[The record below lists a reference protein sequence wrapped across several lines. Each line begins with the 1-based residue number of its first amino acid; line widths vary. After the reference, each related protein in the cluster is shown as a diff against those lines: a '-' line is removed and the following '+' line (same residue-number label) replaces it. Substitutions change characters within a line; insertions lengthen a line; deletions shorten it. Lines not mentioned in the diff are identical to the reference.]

1 MRRLLD
7 SVYAALAWLAMLG
20 LAATFGIIAL
30 GVLARQLHWDV
41 QGLDGY
47 AGYAIAAALF
57 LALPATF
64 QRNEHIRVTLL
75 MEKVSERWRRVLQ
88 VWSLVAA
95 SVLSLFLAWACV
107 RLVWMSRTTHDIAQ
121 TMDATPLWLPQL
133 SMAIGAAGLALA
145 CIDATTSHLAGR
157 SFFKQGLAGEAARVE

>member
-1 MRRLLD
+1 MRHLLD
-7 SVYAALAWLAMLG
+7 SIYAALAWLAMAA
-20 LAATFGIIAL
+20 LAAAFGIIAL
-30 GVLARQLHWDV
+30 GVLARQLHWDI

-75 MEKVSERWRRVLQ
+75 MEKVSERWRRALQ
-88 VWSLVAA
+88 VWSLIAA
-95 SVLSLFLAWACV
+95 SALSLFLAWSCV

-121 TMDATPLWLPQL
+121 TMDATPLWLPQMSL
-133 SMAIGAAGLALA
+133 AIGAAGLALA
-145 CIDATTSHLAGR
+145 CLDATASHLAGR
-157 SFFKQGLAGEAARVE
+157 SFFKHAPAGEAARVE

>member
-1 MRRLLD
+1 MRHLLD
-7 SVYAALAWLAMLG
+7 SIYAALAWLAMAA
-20 LAATFGIIAL
+20 LAAAFGIIAL
-30 GVLARQLHWDV
+30 GVLARQLHWDI

-75 MEKVSERWRRVLQ
+75 MEKVSERWRRALQ
-88 VWSLVAA
+88 VWSLLAA
-95 SVLSLFLAWACV
+95 SALSLFLAWSCA

-121 TMDATPLWLPQL
+121 TMDATPLWLPQMSL
-133 SMAIGAAGLALA
+133 AIGAAGLALA
-145 CIDATTSHLAGR
+145 CLDATASHLAGR
-157 SFFKQGLAGEAARVE
+157 SFFKHAPAGVAARVE